1 MAFSHFLCLY
11 CKSQVIPMQI
21 PCKSHFSPILR
32 NGLTTD
38 LKRRRNGSEGEGLFD
53 HRKHERD
60 GKYLF
65 RKNINVRIN
74 VLIYVIIN
82 V

>member
-1 MAFSHFLCLY
+1 M
-11 CKSQVIPMQI
+11 KGTW
-21 PCKSHFSPILR
+21 
-32 NGLTTD
+32 NGLTTEEE
-38 LKRRRNGSEGEGLFD
+38 RRRSGPGIFE